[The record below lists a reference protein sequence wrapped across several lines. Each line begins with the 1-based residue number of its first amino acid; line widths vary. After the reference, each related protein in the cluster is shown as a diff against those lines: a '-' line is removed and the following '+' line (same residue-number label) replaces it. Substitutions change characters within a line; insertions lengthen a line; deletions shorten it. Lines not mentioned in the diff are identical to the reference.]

1 MSTDIIVW
9 YLLGVVALLVI
20 GGAYAVFILG
30 GNKKKEDQLAIQK
43 MAKRIKEN
51 ASQRQTMFYEDEVFS
66 LLEDS
71 ILKTLIEDIKETES
85 KVYQGIFG
93 IFLQKRN
100 EVLQTIDQHVMG
112 MGAPYRN
119 ALRGVVNDGVPG
131 ASNEEEVTALKA
143 DLEVEVGEKE
153 RLSEQLGVTIRT
165 LDDVSNEYAL
175 LFDGNADQQ
184 ELMASKERVISMF
197 ERLLREDAR
206 TEDINFA

>member
-30 GNKKKEDQLAIQK
+30 GNKKKEEQLAIQK

-71 ILKTLIEDIKETES
+71 ILKTLIDDIKETES

-119 ALRGVVNDGVPG
+119 ALRGVVNDGVSG

-143 DLEVEVGEKE
+143 DLEVEVGEKQ

-197 ERLLREDAR
+197 ERLLKEDAR

>member
-71 ILKTLIEDIKETES
+71 ILKTLIDDIKETES

-119 ALRGVVNDGVPG
+119 ALRGVVNDGVSG

-197 ERLLREDAR
+197 ERLLKEDAR